1 MSKIRNMLY
10 TIYAESTPNPEVMKF
25 VSNRM
30 LVDKSIEV
38 TNMNEAK
45 GIDIAEELLR
55 FPFVK
60 SLYISNNFISISK
73 DKNIEWEEIAMHLRV
88 FISDFLNENGIKNY
102 TENID
107 VNQKNNVI
115 ENNEKINFTEQ
126 EKEINAILTEYIKP
140 AVEGDGGSITLKSLE
155 GNIVTVNLRGA
166 CSGCPS
172 ATSTLKGGIESLL
185 KEKFDPNIIVVA
197 DEM

>member
-38 TNMNEAK
+38 TSMVEAK
-45 GIDIAEELLR
+45 GIDIAEELLK

-60 SLYISNNFISISK
+60 SLYISTNFISISK

-102 TENID
+102 TENI
-107 VNQKNNVI
+107 NHKNNTDKI
-115 ENNEKINFTEQ
+115 KEKRNFTEQ
-126 EKEINAILTEYIKP
+126 EKEIDALLTEYIKP
-140 AVEGDGGSITLKSLE
+140 AVESDGGNITLKSLKN
-155 GNIVTVNLRGA
+155 NIVTVNLKGA

-172 ATSTLKGGIESLL
+172 ATSTLKGGIERLL
-185 KEKFDPNIIVVA
+185 KEKFDPNIVVKA
-197 DEM
+197 DEL